1 MNTLPPL
8 KKWILSNKYFIKC
21 SETKEKKA
29 GSTHYLL
36 DGGIWKVPL
45 GEYQEF
51 LRLLSVDLQNGE
63 KYYISENRSK
73 IFKFI

>member
-1 MNTLPPL
+1 MNSLPPL
-8 KKWILSNKYFIKC
+8 KKWILSNKYFIKS

-45 GEYQEF
+45 DKYTEF
-51 LRLLSVDLQNGE
+51 LRLLSEDLQNGE
-63 KYYISENRSK
+63 KYYISENRLN
-73 IFKFI
+73 